1 MEFYAFRMKMIIT
14 QIEISDFG
22 TGETYIAYYILKK
35 VTGMSEGVKIWGGG
49 ASSNV
54 GA

>member
-35 VTGMSEGVKIWGGG
+35 VTGMSEGVKI
-49 ASSNV
+49 
-54 GA
+54 